1 MFAPRRSPADRP
13 EGQDPRFKDIV
24 LCEAS
29 SSPLMVPSVLVA
41 SIWDQVNQ
49 GLRAVPRGGSEVGGL
64 FLARRSDA
72 LVIAETVVPIPI
84 EYHFGPSF
92 RLSPS
97 DLKGIEKLMASLQK
111 DPSKVVVGLYRSRTR
126 TDSLSE
132 ESESAV
138 LHVLEQAHTSFASD
152 FHYFVAFTPL
162 SKTVMTVSASFRKEE
177 GWDEWQ
183 HVWLVTN
190 PRSSPGPLELAAPP
204 TPPKSPLEPGSPPE
218 QPSATTAKAPQAESL
233 STPPSER
240 LPQAGPIPPP
250 PSESEPLN
258 LPDSSDRVLPPAAE
272 PDYPVDLAWTG
283 GYPADTGLQHGS
295 PRVVAWFVVGAI
307 LLAAIILGISVRRSP
322 ATRPV
327 NETEARSGLPP
338 VSPPATSPA
347 SPRLTGFLA
356 VREGPLWRL
365 TWERAAMESLNP
377 MGAVLL
383 IRDGAQQ
390 KEVRL
395 TPSDLSRGAILY
407 EPQSSDLFFSLNIVM
422 PSGQLTEEHVR
433 VLQGR
438 SSGEAPVPTP
448 KPAPTPKM
456 VVQVETP
463 PLRSFSLPP
472 NRPKDP
478 STGGRAVTDVP
489 PPPALLASPTQPLSS
504 VLSIAPAAPVQPA
517 SAGVSKPPGS
527 PETSAAA
534 AQLDLAQQL
543 VGSWEAMRSESPFST
558 ESASVS
564 VMVLGAEVNGWFVGK
579 YKVPKNGPPFKQSV
593 NFAFRGDVG
602 KDRLPEGAWLFAFR
616 SNDGWQGTI
625 KLRPQGSTLDATWK
639 TSVENGKT
647 YTFEHVMSRASGK

>member
-29 SSPLMVPSVLVA
+29 SSPLMVPSALVA
-41 SIWDQVNQ
+41 TIWDQVNQ
-49 GLRAVPRGGSEVGGL
+49 GLRAPQRGGAEVGGL
-64 FLARRSDA
+64 FLARRSDS
-72 LVIAETVVPIPI
+72 LVIAEAVVPIPI

-92 RLSPS
+92 RLSAT
-97 DLKGIEKLMASLQK
+97 DLKGIEKLLASLQE
-111 DPSKVVVGLYRSRTR
+111 DPSKTVVGLYRSRTR

-132 ESESAV
+132 ESESEV

-190 PRSSPGPLELAAPP
+190 PRSSPQPLEFAAPP
-204 TPPKSPLEPGSPPE
+204 TPPKSPLEPGSPLE
-218 QPSATTAKAPQAESL
+218 QRSAMTAGLPHAESL
-233 STPPSER
+233 STPPRER

-250 PSESEPLN
+250 PSETEPLY
-258 LPDSSDRVLPPAAE
+258 LPDSSDRVLPSAAE
-272 PDYPVDLAWTG
+272 PDYALDLAWTG
-283 GYPADTGLQHGS
+283 GNPADTGLQHGS
-295 PRVVAWFVVGAI
+295 TRMVAWFVVGAI
-307 LLAAIILGISVRRSP
+307 LLVAIILGISVRRSP

-327 NETEARSGLPP
+327 TETEARSGLPP
-338 VSPPATSPA
+338 ASPPATAPA
-347 SPRLTGFLA
+347 GPRLTGFLA

-365 TWERAAMESLNP
+365 TWDRAAVESLNP
-377 MGAVLL
+377 VGAVLL
-383 IRDGAQQ
+383 IRDAAQQ

-407 EPQSSDLFFSLNIVM
+407 EPQSSDLFFSLNLVM

-438 SSGEAPVPTP
+438 PSGEAPE
-448 KPAPTPKM
+448 PTPKM
-456 VVQVETP
+456 VVHVETQ

-478 STGGRAVTDVP
+478 STGGRVVADVP
-489 PPPALLASPTQPLSS
+489 PPPALTASPAQPLSS

-517 SAGVSKPPGS
+517 ITVVSKPPAS
-527 PETSAAA
+527 PETSPVT
-534 AQLDLAQQL
+534 AQPVLAQQL
-543 VGSWEAMRSESPFST
+543 VGSWEAMRSEAPFST
-558 ESASVS
+558 ENAEVT
-564 VMVLGAEVNGWFVGK
+564 VMVLGTEVNGWFLGK
-579 YKVPKNGPPFKQSV
+579 YKVPKNGPPFKQFV

-602 KDRLPEGAWLFAFR
+602 KDGLPEGAWLFPFR

-639 TSVENGKT
+639 ASGENGKT